1 MDIVFL
7 LTQLTKQKQPLK
19 VLPANKEAL
28 ETKSTTRSPVT
39 STGVPSSSTVKKT
52 NIKASSKTS
61 STPSYIERKALTKTA
76 ADIRTRTN
84 GKVSTGKTVA
94 SGQST
99 STSNTSTAMT
109 SETLKRTSTYTKSL
123 VEEGDESRS
132 STRKV
137 NVIAFSQN
145 TKMAVAE
152 KTVC

>member
-1 MDIVFL
+1 M
-7 LTQLTKQKQPLK
+7 
-19 VLPANKEAL
+19 
-28 ETKSTTRSPVT
+28 
-39 STGVPSSSTVKKT
+39 
-52 NIKASSKTS
+52 
-61 STPSYIERKALTKTA
+61 TKTA

-137 NVIAFSQN
+137 NVIEFSQN